1 MRFHLIVICLLFGA
15 LNLPAT
21 AQTLPVA
28 SPESVGM
35 SSKRLG
41 RIQEAL
47 QREIEEGRMPGAV
60 LAIARQGKLAYY
72 EAFGYL
78 DKAAGLPMPKD
89 AIFAI
94 ASMTKPVVSVGA
106 LMLFEEGRLLMDE
119 PIATY
124 LPELADRRVVVDRN
138 DPSRT
143 VAAIQ
148 QPTVQH
154 LLQHTA
160 GFTAAAGGDT
170 ALHRLYPYQGRDT
183 PRTFTGTEFLA
194 RLSSLPLHYQPGTK
208 WEYGF
213 GFDIMGL
220 AIERISGQRLGTYL
234 AERVFEPLGMVDTFF
249 TIPSDKASRQAK
261 PLPKDPITGAPQ
273 TMKDQTTD
281 WKFQCGAGC
290 LASTTMDYLAFA
302 QMLLNRGSLNGVR
315 ILGTKTVEFMTSD
328 HMGPDVDLT
337 SLHINPPTKTHTY
350 GYGFGLGVSVRR
362 AAGLGGTIGSPG
374 EFSWFGAQGTAFWV
388 APQEEMVIVFM
399 AQTPGAIQERYRQLI
414 PALVQQAIVD

>member
-213 GFDIMGL
+213 GFNIMGL
-220 AIERISGQRLGTYL
+220 AI
-234 AERVFEPLGMVDTFF
+234 
-249 TIPSDKASRQAK
+249 
-261 PLPKDPITGAPQ
+261 
-273 TMKDQTTD
+273 
-281 WKFQCGAGC
+281 
-290 LASTTMDYLAFA
+290 
-302 QMLLNRGSLNGVR
+302 
-315 ILGTKTVEFMTSD
+315 
-328 HMGPDVDLT
+328 
-337 SLHINPPTKTHTY
+337 
-350 GYGFGLGVSVRR
+350 
-362 AAGLGGTIGSPG
+362 
-374 EFSWFGAQGTAFWV
+374 
-388 APQEEMVIVFM
+388 
-399 AQTPGAIQERYRQLI
+399 
-414 PALVQQAIVD
+414 